1 MIKEEK
7 EVGSDARDLTQLVQQ
22 LTILEQVILIINVT

>member
-22 LTILEQVILIINVT
+22 LTILEQVLI